1 MNDLIDVSVTK
12 IPIETKHG
20 LYTVSSADIV
30 MVEAHERKVIVYTV
44 DNMYQ
49 AVQKMQ
55 YWIDVLQISGFFQT
69 HRSYIVN
76 MKYVSH
82 FDHSLVYLCGGEFC
96 AYLTRRKYSGFKKL
110 YLDYLK

>member
-1 MNDLIDVSVTK
+1 MDDIIDVSVTK
-12 IPIETKHG
+12 IPIETKQE

-30 MVEAHERKVIVYTV
+30 MVEAHERKVVVYTI

-49 AVQKMQ
+49 SVRNMQ
-55 YWIDVLQISGFFQT
+55 YWIDVLRISGFCQT

-82 FDHSLVYLCGGEFC
+82 FDHSLVYLCEGKFC
-96 AYLTRRKYSGFKKL
+96 AYLTRRKYNGFKKM